1 MRNRHTTL
9 ARITVALALTASLGA
24 CSVWRGQ
31 QSMSEYGS
39 DTAIT
44 SDIKAKYAADR
55 DVAATSIRVETLNG
69 VVQLS
74 GFAKSQA
81 EKEKAADIARQA
93 RGVKSI
99 RNDIVV
105 RP

>member
-1 MRNRHTTL
+1 MMNRHTTL
-9 ARITVALALTASLGA
+9 ARIALALALAAPLGA

-31 QSMSEYGS
+31 QSMSEYGG

-74 GFAKSQA
+74 GFAKNQT
-81 EKEKAADIARQA
+81 EKERAAEIAKQA
-93 RGVKSI
+93 RGVKSV

>member
-1 MRNRHTTL
+1 MKNRHTTL
-9 ARITVALALTASLGA
+9 ARLTIALALAVPLGA

-31 QSMSEYGS
+31 ESMSEYGS

-55 DVAATSIRVETLNG
+55 EVAATSIRVETLNG

-74 GFAKSQA
+74 GFAKNQA
-81 EKEKAADIARQA
+81 EKDRAAEIARQA
-93 RGVKSI
+93 RGVKSV

-105 RP
+105 QR

>member
-1 MRNRHTTL
+1 MRNRQSTL
-9 ARITVALALTASLGA
+9 ARIAIALTLTASLGA

-74 GFAKSQA
+74 GFAKNET
-81 EKEKAADIARQA
+81 EKERAVEIARQA
-93 RGVKSI
+93 KGVKSV

-105 RP
+105 RR